1 MEFNQILESQ
11 AFITYG
17 IPLLICLARITDV
30 SIGTMRIIFVAKGLK
45 YLAPILGFFEI
56 SIWLLAITQVM
67 ANLNSPSNFLAYA
80 LGFSLGN
87 YFGMYIENKLAIG
100 MVVIRIITK
109 RDANKLI
116 NVLMEK
122 NYSVTVAEAYNKV
135 GDVNII
141 FTTLKRSQIPK
152 IVTIINTYNPL
163 AVYSI
168 EDVRYVSDMNFTQT
182 KIPENKRFSSFL
194 RPIRK

>member
-1 MEFNQILESQ
+1 MEFSQIFESQ

-67 ANLNSPSNFLAYA
+67 ANLNSPLNFLAYA

-87 YFGMYIENKLAIG
+87 YLGMYIENRLAIG

-109 RDANKLI
+109 RDANQLI

-122 NYSVTVAEAYNKV
+122 TMQLPLQKLITKLAML
-135 GDVNII
+135 
-141 FTTLKRSQIPK
+141 TLS
-152 IVTIINTYNPL
+152 L
-163 AVYSI
+163 
-168 EDVRYVSDMNFTQT
+168 
-182 KIPENKRFSSFL
+182 L
-194 RPIRK
+194 L